1 MAFVIFLVCR
11 DFCSIYLALYF
22 WQEGTPS
29 LVSIPFLIFVPFEG
43 SSSSCPCCIEGF
55 FLELLPRMPSFILG
69 HPVECLSCLASVY
82 AMLVLWLLPFCCMK
96 GFFLEPLCTCP
107 LYLGASSGVPVYLAS
122 VVHLQFFSSCPC
134 YIEDFFLELLVHMPT
149 LFWGIQWST
158 YQSGPP
164 SCDFLLAAP
173 ASCYTEG
180 FFLEPLFAHACF
192 ILGHPVECLSVWPP
206 SCDFFLAT
214 FILGVFLGYHRIDP
228 PFIHASVCWS
238 FLSDISLQTSLS
250 SRPGSW
256 LSPEGSVFLPSL
268 LAFS

>member
-1 MAFVIFLVCR
+1 LHVFLADMAFVIFLVCR

-69 HPVECLSCLASVY
+69 RPVECLSCLASVY

-107 LYLGASSGVPVYLAS
+107 LHLGASSGVPVYLAS

-149 LFWGIQWST
+149 LFWGVQWST
-158 YQSGPP
+158 YRSGPP

-180 FFLEPLFAHACF
+180 FFLEPLLRMPA
-192 ILGHPVECLSVWPP
+192 LSWGIQW
-206 SCDFFLAT
+206 SAYLSGLRRAT
-214 FILGVFLGYHRIDP
+214 
-228 PFIHASVCWS
+228 S
-238 FLSDISLQTSLS
+238 FLPLYFGRLLGLSLD
-250 SRPGSW
+250 
-256 LSPEGSVFLPSL
+256 
-268 LAFS
+268 